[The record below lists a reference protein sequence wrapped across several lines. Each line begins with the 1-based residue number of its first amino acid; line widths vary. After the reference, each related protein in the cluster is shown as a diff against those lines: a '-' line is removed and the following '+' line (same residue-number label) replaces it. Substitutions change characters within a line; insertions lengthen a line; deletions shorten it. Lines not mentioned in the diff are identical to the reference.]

1 MATERHL
8 AAVAQPPTDSAQPAP
23 PSGVPTSEALA
34 SFLRRLA
41 NRRGRSGRITSPETV
56 CSYTSALPTAFAGIT
71 DLGELGDAGRD
82 QLHANI
88 RAAWGGKAPST
99 FNAKRAAVGSA
110 LATSTNRTGSATRPR
125 SWPDSTGNTSPSRPT
140 TASAPANR
148 STG

>member
-88 RAAWGGKAPST
+88 RAAWAARRHRRSTPSVPPSAPPWP
-99 FNAKRAAVGSA
+99 
-110 LATSTNRTGSATRPR
+110 TSTNRTGSATRPR